1 MQHSEFFEGDEQDA
15 LPDLPVSKSAAGGF
29 RPVGS
34 YVEAVLLRLQNTRL
48 RIVCRRPSLGREDEN
63 RRL

>member
-1 MQHSEFFEGDEQDA
+1 MQHSEFSEDDRHDA
-15 LPDLPVSKSAAGGF
+15 SPASLPSSVRRGGF